1 MFTGIVQKQGGIR
14 AIKRTSKALRFEVEI
29 EKFLKDVKKGDS
41 IAVNGV
47 CTTVVDLE
55 KDCFA
60 FEAIEETLNKTNF
73 KKLKK
78 GSIVNLEKS
87 IKWNEKIDGH
97 FVQGHIDETGKI
109 LEIKNDKKRTRI
121 TISLSKAMKPFV
133 AYKGSVSINGISLT
147 ISDVEE
153 KKFSVDIIPHTLK
166 NTNLSQLKKN
176 DIVNIEADMIARYL
190 HKIITTK

>member
-1 MFTGIVQKQGGIR
+1 MFTGIIQKEGKIS
-14 AIKRTSKALRFEVEI
+14 AIKNVNKALKFEVEI

-47 CTTVVDLE
+47 CTTVVDLD
-55 KDCFA
+55 KNHFT
-60 FEAIEETLNKTNF
+60 FEAIEETLKKTNF

-97 FVQGHIDETGKI
+97 FVQGHVDETGKI
-109 LEIKNDKKRTRI
+109 LNIKNDKKRTKI
-121 TISLSKAMKPFV
+121 TISLSKEMRPFV
-133 AYKGSVSINGISLT
+133 AYKGSISINGISLT
-147 ISDVEE
+147 ISDVET
-153 KKFSVDIIPHTLK
+153 KNFSVDIIPHTLK

-176 DIVNIEADMIARYL
+176 DIVNLEADMIARYL
-190 HKIITTK
+190 HTIITTK

>member
-1 MFTGIVQKQGGIR
+1 MFTGIIQKQGKII
-14 AIKRTSKALRFEVEI
+14 AIKKNNKAWKFEIEI

-55 KDCFA
+55 KNCFA
-60 FEAIEETLNKTNF
+60 FETIEETLKKTNF

-78 GSIVNLEKS
+78 GFLVNLEKS

-97 FVQGHIDETGKI
+97 FVQGHIDETAKVLSIKI
-109 LEIKNDKKRTRI
+109 DKKRTRI
-121 TISLSKAMKPFV
+121 TISLSKEMRPFV
-133 AYKGSVSINGISLT
+133 AYKGSISINGISLT
-147 ISDVEE
+147 ISDVED
-153 KKFSVDIIPHTLK
+153 KKFSIDIIPHTLK
-166 NTNLSQLKKN
+166 NTNLSKIKKN
-176 DIVNIEADMIARYL
+176 DIVNLEADMIARYL